1 MADRRSAKQVVE
13 DFANEILRRPQSS
26 QNDNMLAAI
35 ETISNRMSWKELYNK
50 LRFRKEP
57 AQPWYRRDDL

>member
-57 AQPWYRRDDL
+57 VQPWYRRDDL